1 MSKNNPRLFFF
12 ILFIHND
19 VGFKRYFD
27 PFDIRLLRALH
38 SSNSLKNCILNKR
51 IKNGNTVKR
60 DVTICNK
67 YDEKTMHIKNGVEL
81 CNTK

>member
-1 MSKNNPRLFFF
+1 MS
-12 ILFIHND
+12 I
-19 VGFKRYFD
+19 
-27 PFDIRLLRALH
+27 
-38 SSNSLKNCILNKR
+38 KNCILNKR

-67 YDEKTMHIKNGVEL
+67 YDEKSMYIKNGVEL

>member
-1 MSKNNPRLFFF
+1 MVPAFVLMSFSCELF
-12 ILFIHND
+12 L
-19 VGFKRYFD
+19 K
-27 PFDIRLLRALH
+27 ALA
-38 SSNSLKNCILNKR
+38 